1 MTKWPTTFPS
11 TRFYLLR
18 CEKLKMCKFVPKKL
32 IFPDQR
38 CTKMQSNT
46 SVSVKSLVSALTSDQ
61 MQLWYAFGFFTQYQQ
76 LAQHIDRNRSWMPF
90 QRDSEFSQNPNQ
102 SFIGYVYKNSLKS
115 QLSFRINVRKA
126 NLNYIYIFICLSHF
140 LAELFSTPL
149 RQRYCCNIAGHHNLP
164 GEKFTKKTKIDF
176 RKWTKKIGLIAKCGT
191 NLSETCENFQHV
203 FNIHIC
209 STSYGKGDNLS
220 KSVKHR
226 IILTFS
232 LFSILIWSLRPFF
245 LFKQLNR
252 AVLIWKV
259 YLTNQVNHISATW
272 WNYEY
277 TLLNWNSSYKC
288 FHKLC

>member
-1 MTKWPTTFPS
+1 MFIPLFGRAIFYTTAPTILLQHCGSSQSSGRKIHTKHNKYKQKRT
-11 TRFYLLR
+11 
-18 CEKLKMCKFVPKKL
+18 KDIKK
-32 IFPDQR
+32 R
-38 CTKMQSNT
+38 
-46 SVSVKSLVSALTSDQ
+46 
-61 MQLWYAFGFFTQYQQ
+61 
-76 LAQHIDRNRSWMPF
+76 
-90 QRDSEFSQNPNQ
+90 
-102 SFIGYVYKNSLKS
+102 
-115 QLSFRINVRKA
+115 
-126 NLNYIYIFICLSHF
+126 
-140 LAELFSTPL
+140 
-149 RQRYCCNIAGHHNLP
+149 
-164 GEKFTKKTKIDF
+164 
-176 RKWTKKIGLIAKCGT
+176 LIAECGT

-259 YLTNQVNHISATW
+259 YLPNQVNHISATW
-272 WNYEY
+272 WNYKY

>member
-1 MTKWPTTFPS
+1 MFIPLFGRAIFYTTAPTI
-11 TRFYLLR
+11 LLQH
-18 CEKLKMCKFVPKKL
+18 CGSS
-32 IFPDQR
+32 
-38 CTKMQSNT
+38 QS
-46 SVSVKSLVSALTSDQ
+46 SGRK
-61 MQLWYAFGFFTQYQQ
+61 FTQ
-76 LAQHIDRNRSWMPF
+76 N
-90 QRDSEFSQNPNQ
+90 
-102 SFIGYVYKNSLKS
+102 
-115 QLSFRINVRKA
+115 
-126 NLNYIYIFICLSHF
+126 
-140 LAELFSTPL
+140 
-149 RQRYCCNIAGHHNLP
+149 
-164 GEKFTKKTKIDF
+164 TKIIFQKLNKKDE
-176 RKWTKKIGLIAKCGT
+176 KIGLIAKCGT

-272 WNYEY
+272 WNYKY